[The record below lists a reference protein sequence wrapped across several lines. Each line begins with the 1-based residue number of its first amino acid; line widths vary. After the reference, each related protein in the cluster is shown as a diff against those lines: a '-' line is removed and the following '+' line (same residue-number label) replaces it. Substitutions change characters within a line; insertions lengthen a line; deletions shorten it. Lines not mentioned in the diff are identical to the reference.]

1 MRFKFSFLI
10 VLLISVLHV
19 FAQQTKTVTGKVTD
33 AKTGEALPGVTI
45 KAGNSNILT
54 QTTADGN
61 FSINIPSATPTLIFS
76 FVGYAD
82 AEVAV
87 TGTAMDV
94 KLTTSEK
101 SLNEVVVVGYGQAVK
116 RDITGSISKITTKDV
131 RDFPAPS
138 FESAIQNK
146 APGVVVESGS
156 GKLGQGI
163 KIRIRGTSSISAN
176 SQPLYVVD
184 GLPVTSTTLSDPT
197 NDPTDPLVDINPNDI
212 ESVEILKDASA
223 SAIYGA
229 RAANGV
235 VLITT
240 KKGHNNQKT
249 VFELDANTG
258 ISNPAR
264 LRHFLNAQQY
274 VDFYN
279 QAVKSDAEYD
289 IANDLS
295 GFNSLNQAINYYNK
309 KIYAVY
315 GLTLDQLANGTDW
328 KNNKVNTNWQ
338 SLLYNHDA
346 PSNQINLS
354 ATGGDDKTR
363 FFVSGFY
370 NTQDAIVINNKFY
383 RYGGRLNLEHNPTEK
398 LSIGINISVDRS
410 QLNRVT
416 TDNAFSTPGQLVAQP
431 PITPLYDPETGELN
445 SNTLYP
451 NGLFD
456 AKYNS
461 DKQVTNRTIG
471 NVYANYTL
479 LPSLAFRSEFGAD
492 ILNLYQ
498 EAFQGKQTTDGAG
511 IGKANTIISQATTYN
526 TNNYFT
532 YTPNLGEKNK
542 LSAVVGMSY
551 LQNDSKQSLTN
562 AEQTPSDKIK
572 NLSGT
577 TSITFATST
586 DDRYNFLSYFLRAN
600 YAFND
605 KYLFSASIRD
615 DGSSRFGPN
624 NRYGLFPSVS
634 GGWILSDENFLK
646 NSKFVNFLKI
656 RASWGLTGNAEIGNF
671 SYFNL
676 YNVSNYPDLPGYIPS
691 QLPNPDLKWEK
702 TAQTDA
708 GIDFGFL
715 NSRITGEFDVYY
727 KKTSDLL
734 LNINVPS
741 TTGYTILTKN
751 LGNMNNKGFEA
762 GITSTN
768 IDSKNFKWTTTFN
781 AAYNK
786 NKVLNI
792 GGQIIEGGFGLT
804 QRAVE
809 GEPIGEFYD
818 QKFLGV
824 DPQTGDAQYL
834 GEDGKP
840 TTDYDAAA
848 RVVLGNSNP
857 TWTGGLTNTFSY
869 KGFDLSFFFSFVT
882 GNKIYNAAG
891 IYQSTGFWNGFD
903 NETTDML
910 NSWKKPGDIT
920 NIPRIGFWSGSGYQN
935 SSRFLYNGDYIRL
948 KTASIGYTLP
958 NALIKK
964 MHFTSVRVYV
974 SGYNLITIT
983 KYPGDP
989 EVNTE
994 TIANIGGGQDFY
1006 TIPQARTFTFGLN
1019 VRF

>member
-1 MRFKFSFLI
+1 MKFKFILFT
-10 VLLISVLHV
+10 VLLLTAMQG
-19 FAQQTKTVTGKVTD
+19 FAQQTKSVSGKVTD

-61 FSINIPSATPTLIFS
+61 FTITISSATPSLIFS
-76 FVGYAD
+76 YVGYAD
-82 AEVAV
+82 AEVGV
-87 TGTAMDV
+87 TAAAMNV
-94 KLTTSEK
+94 KLTTAEK

-116 RDITGSISKITTKDV
+116 KDITGSISKINAKDV

-138 FESAIQNK
+138 FESAIQGK

-156 GKLGQGI
+156 GKVGQGI

-184 GLPVTSTTLSDPT
+184 GLPITSTSLSDPT
-197 NDPTDPLVDINPNDI
+197 NDATNPLVDINPNDI
-212 ESVEILKDASA
+212 ESVEVLKDASA

-240 KKGHNNQKT
+240 KKGRNNQKT

-264 LRHFLNAQQY
+264 LRHFMNASQY
-274 VDFYN
+274 VTFYN
-279 QAVKSDAEYD
+279 QAVKSDAQYD
-289 IANDLS
+289 LDNDFS
-295 GFNSLNQAINYYNK
+295 GFSSLEEAIAAYKDFYGT
-309 KIYAVY
+309 Y
-315 GLTLDQLANGTDW
+315 GLTLNDLANGTDY
-328 KNNKVNTNWQ
+328 KNGKVNTDWQ
-338 SLLYNHDA
+338 SLLYNKNA
-346 PSNQINLS
+346 PANQINLS
-354 ATGGDDKTR
+354 ATGGDEKTR
-363 FFVSGFY
+363 FYVSGFY

-383 RYGGRLNLEHNPTEK
+383 RYGGRLNLEHNPTQK
-398 LSIGINISVDRS
+398 LSIGINLAADRS

-461 DKQVTNRTIG
+461 DKQVTNRTVG

-479 LPSLAFRSEFGAD
+479 IPSLSFRSEFGAD
-492 ILNLYQ
+492 VLNLYQ
-498 EAFQGKQTTDGAG
+498 EAFQGKLTTDGGG
-511 IGKANTIISQATTYN
+511 IGKANTIISLATTYN

-542 LSAVVGMSY
+542 LSAVLGMSY

-562 AEQTPSDKIK
+562 AEQTPSDKIT

-577 TSITFATST
+577 TSITFANST

-605 KYLFSASIRD
+605 KYLLTASIRD

-624 NRYGLFPSVS
+624 NRYGLFPAVS
-634 GGWILSDENFLK
+634 AGWILSEENFLK
-646 NSKFVNFLKI
+646 NSKVLSFLKI
-656 RASWGLTGNAEIGNF
+656 RASWGLTGNAEIGNT

-702 TAQTDA
+702 TVQSDA

-715 NSRITGEFDVYY
+715 NSRISGELDVYY

-734 LNINVPS
+734 LNINVPA

-751 LGNMNNKGFEA
+751 LGNMQNKGFEA

-768 IDSKNFKWTTTFN
+768 IDSKNFRWTTTAN
-781 AAYNK
+781 AGYNQ

-804 QRAVE
+804 QRAIE
-809 GEPIGEFYD
+809 GKPIGEFYG
-818 QKFLGV
+818 QKFIGV
-824 DPQTGDAQYL
+824 DPATGDAQYL

-840 TTDYDAAA
+840 TTDFDAAA
-848 RVVLGNSNP
+848 RVTLGNSNP
-857 TWTGGLTNTFSY
+857 NWTGGLTNTFAY

-891 IYQSTGFWNGFD
+891 VYQNSGLFNGFD
-903 NETTDML
+903 NETTDEL
-910 NSWKKPGDIT
+910 NSWKKPGDKT
-920 NIPRIGFWSGSGYQN
+920 NVPRTGYFYGSGYQDA
-935 SSRFLYNGDYIRL
+935 SRFLYDGDYIRL
-948 KTASIGYTLP
+948 KSASIGYSLP
-958 NALIKK
+958 NNLIKR
-964 MHFTSVRVYV
+964 MHFTAVRLYI
-974 SGYNLITIT
+974 SGFNLITIT
-983 KYPGDP
+983 HYPGDP

-1019 VRF
+1019 VKF

>member
-1 MRFKFSFLI
+1 MRFKFILF
-10 VLLISVLHV
+10 VALLLFVVQV

-33 AKTGEALPGVTI
+33 PTGAALPGVTI
-45 KAGNSNILT
+45 KASNSNIAT
-54 QTTADGN
+54 QTTIDGS
-61 FSINIPSATPTLIFS
+61 FSITVPSATPSLIFS
-76 FVGYAD
+76 YIGFAD
-82 AEVAV
+82 AEVPV
-87 TGTAMDV
+87 TDSLMNV
-94 KLTTSEK
+94 KLTTAER

-116 RDITGSISKITTKDV
+116 RDITGSISKINAKDV

-176 SQPLYVVD
+176 SQPLYVID

-240 KKGHNNQKT
+240 KKGRNNQKT
-249 VFELDANTG
+249 IFELDANRG
-258 ISNPAR
+258 LSNPAR
-264 LRHFLNAQQY
+264 LRHFLNADEY
-274 VDFYN
+274 VRLYN
-279 QAVKSDAEYD
+279 MAVKSDAQYD
-289 IANDLS
+289 LTNGYS
-295 GFNSLNQAINYYNK
+295 GFLTSLGQAIQYYQNL
-309 KIYAVY
+309 YGYY
-315 GLTLDQLANGTDW
+315 GLTLDGLANGTDY
-328 KNNKVNTNWQ
+328 KNRKVNTDWQ
-338 SLLYNHDA
+338 GLLYNHNA
-346 PSNQINLS
+346 PSSEINLS
-354 ATGGDDKTR
+354 ATGGDEKTR
-363 FFVSGFY
+363 FFASGFY

-456 AKYNS
+456 AKFNS

-479 LPSLAFRSEFGAD
+479 LPSLTFRSEFGAD

-498 EAFQGKQTTDGAG
+498 EAFQGKQTEDGAG

-532 YTPNLGEKNK
+532 YTPHVGEKSK
-542 LSAVVGMSY
+542 LSAVLGMSY
-551 LQNDSKQSLTN
+551 LQNDTKQSLTN

-586 DDRYNFLSYFLRAN
+586 NDRYNFLSYFLRAN
-600 YAFND
+600 YVFND
-605 KYLFSASIRD
+605 KYLLSASIRD

-634 GGWILSDENFLK
+634 AGWILSDESFLS
-646 NSKFVNFLKI
+646 NSKLINFLKI
-656 RASWGLTGNAEIGNF
+656 RASWGLTGNAEIGNS

-702 TAQTDA
+702 TAQTDV
-708 GIDFGFL
+708 GLDFGLL
-715 NSRITGEFDVYY
+715 NSRISGEFDFYY

-741 TTGYTILTKN
+741 TTGYTTLTKN
-751 LGNMNNKGFEA
+751 LGNMENRGFEV

-768 IDSKNFKWTTTFN
+768 VESKNFRWTTTFN
-781 AAYNK
+781 AGYNK

-809 GEPIGEFYD
+809 GKPIGEFYG
-818 QKFLGV
+818 QKFIGV
-824 DPQTGDAQYL
+824 DPETGDAQFL

-840 TTDYDAAA
+840 TTDFDAAA
-848 RVVLGNSNP
+848 RVTLGNSNP

-869 KGFDLSFFFSFVT
+869 KGFDLNFFWSFVT

-891 IYQSTGFWNGFD
+891 VYQSDGFYNGFD
-903 NETTDML
+903 NQTTDIL
-910 NSWKKPGDIT
+910 NAWQKPGDIT
-920 NIPRIGFWSGSGYQN
+920 NVPRIGYFYATGYQN
-935 SSRFLYNGDYIRL
+935 SSRYLYDGAYIRL
-948 KTASIGYTLP
+948 KSASIGYTLP
-958 NALIKK
+958 NALIKR
-964 MHFTSVRVYV
+964 MHFTSVRLYV
-974 SGYNLITIT
+974 SGYNLVTIT

-989 EVNTE
+989 EVNTQ

>member
-1 MRFKFSFLI
+1 MRFKFSLI
-10 VLLISVLHV
+10 AVCLFIV
-19 FAQQTKTVTGKVTD
+19 FQVHAQQTKTVTGKVTD
-33 AKTGEALPGVTI
+33 AKTGDALSGVTI
-45 KAGNSNILT
+45 KASNSNNLT
-54 QTTADGN
+54 QTTSDGSY
-61 FSINIPSATPTLIFS
+61 SISVSAATPSLVFS
-76 FVGYAD
+76 YVGYAD

-87 TGTAMDV
+87 TANTLNV
-94 KLTTSEK
+94 SLTTSEK

-116 RDITGSISKITTKDV
+116 KDITGSISKIGSKDV

-138 FESAIQNK
+138 FESAIQGK

-156 GKLGQGI
+156 GKVGQGI

-184 GLPVTSTTLSDPT
+184 GLPVTSSSLSDPT

-249 VFELDANTG
+249 VLELDANTS
-258 ISNPAR
+258 ISNPAK
-264 LRHFLNAQQY
+264 LRHFLDAKEY
-274 VDFYN
+274 VKLYN
-279 QAVKSDAEYD
+279 QAVTSDAQYD
-289 IANDLS
+289 ITNDLS
-295 GFNSLNQAINYYNK
+295 GYASLDDAIKDYK
-309 KIYAVY
+309 KLYGTY
-315 GLTLDQLANGTDW
+315 GLTLNELSNGTDY
-328 KNNKVNTNWQ
+328 KDGKVNTDWQ
-338 SLLYNHDA
+338 SLLFNNNA
-346 PSNQINLS
+346 PSNEINLS
-354 ATGGDDKTR
+354 ATGGDEKTR
-363 FFVSGFY
+363 FFASGFY

-383 RYGGRLNLEHNPTEK
+383 RYGGRLNLEHNPTK
-398 LSIGINISVDRS
+398 NLSIGINISVDRS

-445 SNTLYP
+445 SHTLYP

-461 DKQVTNRTIG
+461 DRQVTNRTIG
-471 NVYANYTL
+471 NVYGNYTI
-479 LPSLAFRSEFGAD
+479 LPSLSFRTEFGAD

-511 IGKANTIISQATTYN
+511 IGKANTIISLATTYN

-542 LSAVVGMSY
+542 LTAVLGTSY
-551 LQNDSKQSLTN
+551 FQNDSKQSLTN
-562 AEQTPSDKIK
+562 AEQTPSDKIR

-577 TSITFATST
+577 TSITFANST
-586 DDRYNFLSYFLRAN
+586 DSRYNFLSYFFRVN

-605 KYLFSASIRD
+605 KYLLTASIRD

-624 NRYGLFPSVS
+624 SRYGLFPSVS
-634 GGWILSDENFLK
+634 AGWVLSDEDFLK
-646 NSKFVNFLKI
+646 NSKTISFLKI
-656 RASWGLTGNAEIGNF
+656 RASFGLTGNAEIGNT

-702 TAQTDA
+702 TAQSDA

-715 NSRITGEFDVYY
+715 NNRISGEVDVYY
-727 KKTSDLL
+727 KRTSDLL

-751 LGNMNNKGFEA
+751 LGNMENKGFEI

-768 IDSKNFKWTTTFN
+768 VESKNFRWTTTAN
-781 AAYNK
+781 AGYNK

-804 QRAVE
+804 QRAIE
-809 GEPIGEFYD
+809 GKPIGEFYG

-824 DPQTGDAQYL
+824 DPATGDAQFL

-848 RVVLGNSNP
+848 RVSLGNSNP
-857 TWTGGLTNTFSY
+857 TWTGGLTNTLSY
-869 KGFDLSFFFSFVT
+869 KNFDLNFFFSFVT

-891 IYQSTGFWNGFD
+891 VYQTNSFYSLD
-903 NETTDML
+903 NQTTDIL
-910 NSWKKPGDIT
+910 NAWKKPGDIT
-920 NIPRIGFWSGSGYQN
+920 NVPRLGYFYTTGYQN
-935 SSRFLYNGDYIRL
+935 SSRYLYDGDYIRL
-948 KTASIGYTLP
+948 KNASLGYTLS
-958 NALIKK
+958 NSLVKK
-964 MHFTSVRVYV
+964 MHFSSVRLYV
-974 SGYNLITIT
+974 SGFNLITIT

-1006 TIPQARTFTFGLN
+1006 TVPQARTFTFGLN
-1019 VRF
+1019 VKF